1 MFKENDI
8 VVKFDDDLS
17 KNPTLFKVKEL
28 SSVNRIVVVE
38 LENDQEVGEVFESWA
53 EDFVLWND
61 EFKQKIE
68 IVKKTI
74 ASLEEA
80 FSEFSSKFSNFRDLR
95 YEIGLRTMECLC
107 SNLIPKME
115 NLGWSSSSLF
125 C

>member
-1 MFKENDI
+1 MFKENDV

-17 KNPTLFKVKEL
+17 KNPTLFKVKKI
-28 SSVNRIVVVE
+28 SSEYKIIVVE
-38 LENDQEVGEVFESWA
+38 LKDDQEVGEVFESWD

-61 EFKQKIE
+61 EFKQKIKD
-68 IVKKTI
+68 VKKTI
-74 ASLEEA
+74 DSLEEA

-95 YEIGLRTMECLC
+95 YEIGSRTMECLC
-107 SNLIPKME
+107 SNLVPKME